1 MVRLFILLAVLAL
14 AVVIYALIE
23 CIRSR
28 PHEVRSISKPGWIL
42 TIILVPLI
50 GALMWFMW
58 GRPRA
63 GSRQPQQAPRPAA
76 PDDDIA
82 FLRTLDAQRR
92 AKQREEEQKK
102 REQEPKKRDPEPK
115 KREDRPH
122 GNDDKP
128 ATHDGR
134 QLSEDDPDNGPR

>member
-63 GSRQPQQAPRPAA
+63 GSRQAQPSPRPAA

-92 AKQREEEQKK
+92 AYLLERIDGVTQTLATTTELDIFSEAFIQR
-102 REQEPKKRDPEPK
+102 
-115 KREDRPH
+115 
-122 GNDDKP
+122 
-128 ATHDGR
+128 ATVWHVTDG
-134 QLSEDDPDNGPR
+134 QIDTGKATQNGRL

>member
-1 MVRLFILLAVLAL
+1 MVRLYILLAVLAL

-23 CIRSR
+23 CVRSSS
-28 PHEVRSISKPGWIL
+28 HEVRSISKPGWIL

-63 GSRQPQQAPRPAA
+63 AGRQPQQAPRPAA

-92 AKQREEEQKK
+92 AKQREEELNRRK
-102 REQEPKKRDPEPK
+102 QEPKKTEDPQ
-115 KREDRPH
+115 H
-122 GNDDKP
+122 GNKDKP

>member
-1 MVRLFILLAVLAL
+1 MVRLYILLAVLAL

-42 TIILVPLI
+42 TIIFVPLI
-50 GALMWFMW
+50 GALMWFML

-63 GSRQPQQAPRPAA
+63 AGRQPQQAPRPAA

-92 AKQREEEQKK
+92 AKQRKDELNK
-102 REQEPKKRDPEPK
+102 REQEPKKP
-115 KREDRPH
+115 EDRPH
-122 GNDDKP
+122 GDEDKP
-128 ATHDGR
+128 STHDGR

>member
-1 MVRLFILLAVLAL
+1 MVRLYILLAVLAL

-28 PHEVRSISKPGWIL
+28 PREVRSISKAGWIL

-63 GSRQPQQAPRPAA
+63 AGRQPQQAPRPAA

-92 AKQREEEQKK
+92 AKQREEELNR
-102 REQEPKKRDPEPK
+102 REQELK

-122 GNDDKP
+122 GNKDKP
-128 ATHDGR
+128 ATQDGR
-134 QLSEDDPDNGPR
+134 QQLSEDDPDNGPR

>member
-1 MVRLFILLAVLAL
+1 MVRLYVLLAVLAL

-50 GALMWFMW
+50 GALMWFVW

-63 GSRQPQQAPRPAA
+63 GGRQAQQAPRPVA

-92 AKQREEEQKK
+92 AKQREEELNRK
-102 REQEPKKRDPEPK
+102 EQELK
-115 KREDRPH
+115 KREDPKH
-122 GNDDKP
+122 GGKDKP
-128 ATHDGR
+128 AAHDDR
-134 QLSEDDPDNGPR
+134 QLSEDDPENGPR

>member
-1 MVRLFILLAVLAL
+1 MVRLYVLLAVLAL

-50 GALMWFMW
+50 GALMWFVW

-63 GSRQPQQAPRPAA
+63 GGRQVQQAPRPAA

-92 AKQREEEQKK
+92 AKQREEELNRK
-102 REQEPKKRDPEPK
+102 EQELKKGEDPK
-115 KREDRPH
+115 H
-122 GNDDKP
+122 GGKDKP
-128 ATHDGR
+128 AAHDDR
-134 QLSEDDPDNGPR
+134 QLSEDDPENGPR

>member
-1 MVRLFILLAVLAL
+1 MSCSRYWLS

-28 PHEVRSISKPGWIL
+28 SHEVRSISKPGWIL

-63 GSRQPQQAPRPAA
+63 ACRNPSRRPARQPRTMTLRSCARSMRSAA
-76 PDDDIA
+76 PNN
-82 FLRTLDAQRR
+82 
-92 AKQREEEQKK
+92 AKR
-102 REQEPKKRDPEPK
+102 
-115 KREDRPH
+115 
-122 GNDDKP
+122 N
-128 ATHDGR
+128 
-134 QLSEDDPDNGPR
+134 

>member
-1 MVRLFILLAVLAL
+1 MVRLYILLAVLAL

-42 TIILVPLI
+42 AIIFVPLI

-63 GSRQPQQAPRPAA
+63 GGRQPQQAPPRPTA

-92 AKQREEEQKK
+92 AKQR
-102 REQEPKKRDPEPK
+102 
-115 KREDRPH
+115 
-122 GNDDKP
+122 
-128 ATHDGR
+128 
-134 QLSEDDPDNGPR
+134 